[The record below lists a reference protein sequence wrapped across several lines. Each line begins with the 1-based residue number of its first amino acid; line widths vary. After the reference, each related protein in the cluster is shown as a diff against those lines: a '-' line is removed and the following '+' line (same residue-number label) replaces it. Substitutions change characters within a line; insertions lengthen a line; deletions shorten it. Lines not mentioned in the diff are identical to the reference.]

1 MYEKPKYCSEIP
13 SGGLR
18 LCTETVT
25 FRRVCA
31 SCARVG
37 ILVLVSSDARSTQP
51 DDEGRTGDR
60 RARRKVVRHLVQ
72 GASHSRHFQV
82 PRLDPQPRN
91 IWLAD
96 SRGGNSNRRSLS
108 SSCRHRPRFA
118 GSGRKSLPRTV
129 NGTGHTGPKTTLPR
143 STISTRPWRRS
154 RTRNGS
160 RTRSQRELRTNCEPR
175 EPRAAP
181 AKTPPP

>member
-72 GASHSRHFQV
+72 GASHSRHFHG
-82 PRLDPQPRN
+82 PQPTFEVVLLTVAVRPGEDES
-91 IWLAD
+91 LAWP
-96 SRGGNSNRRSLS
+96 G
-108 SSCRHRPRFA
+108 
-118 GSGRKSLPRTV
+118 
-129 NGTGHTGPKTTLPR
+129 
-143 STISTRPWRRS
+143 
-154 RTRNGS
+154 
-160 RTRSQRELRTNCEPR
+160 
-175 EPRAAP
+175 
-181 AKTPPP
+181 